1 MNPQQAPKQEEFK
14 NKLSNEP
21 KSDLDTF
28 LDSDSELQ
36 NLESQIKD
44 IEGKIQYEKPDPSTE
59 RGLKGMLSMLR
70 TEATTKT
77 LSLQKQF
84 ANNPNLGKAPVSEV
98 EITPVTGQE
107 ERIADKLDR
116 PRGINAIK
124 VEDNSVWG
132 NAGASGGNIRKDTG
146 QKPV

>member
-1 MNPQQAPKQEEFK
+1 
-14 NKLSNEP
+14 
-21 KSDLDTF
+21 
-28 LDSDSELQ
+28 
-36 NLESQIKD
+36 
-44 IEGKIQYEKPDPSTE
+44 
-59 RGLKGMLSMLR
+59 MLSMLR